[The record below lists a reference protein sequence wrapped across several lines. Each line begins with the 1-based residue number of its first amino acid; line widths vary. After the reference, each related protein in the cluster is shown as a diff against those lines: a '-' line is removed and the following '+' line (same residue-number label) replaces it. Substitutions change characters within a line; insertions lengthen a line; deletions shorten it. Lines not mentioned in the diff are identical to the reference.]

1 MTTMTRTFRSDK
13 RLCESKPRAR
23 TDPSKPVPPK
33 KRPLQVPQCQGCRET
48 EWHFSGRSPGEPD
61 RGAPVVIKCH
71 VCSCDWHVQ
80 CVAPG
85 HTPGDEFD
93 FFHDRWTWQRCDVE
107 SGALECGSSPL
118 RPAHREAGGIR
129 FQKAEAIEREWRRAD
144 ELVSLVRFRGG
155 TRLWLSKAACDGLP
169 NELHARW
176 SKSSARLAH
185 AAAGDYALIAPV
197 DTPTP
202 IPGVAKRTWRFRAN
216 GQYFGVTQ
224 YLGAFSDQ
232 PSSRFES
239 KTNKALLREEA
250 K

>member
-13 RLCESKPRAR
+13 SLCESKPRAR

-33 KRPLQVPQCQGCRET
+33 KRPLQVPECQGCRET

-176 SKSSARLAH
+176 RSRRLGSRTRRPGTTRSSPRWIRRRQFPASPS
-185 AAAGDYALIAPV
+185 G
-197 DTPTP
+197 
-202 IPGVAKRTWRFRAN
+202 PGVSGPTAN
-216 GQYFGVTQ
+216 TS
-224 YLGAFSDQ
+224 A
-232 PSSRFES
+232 
-239 KTNKALLREEA
+239 
-250 K
+250 